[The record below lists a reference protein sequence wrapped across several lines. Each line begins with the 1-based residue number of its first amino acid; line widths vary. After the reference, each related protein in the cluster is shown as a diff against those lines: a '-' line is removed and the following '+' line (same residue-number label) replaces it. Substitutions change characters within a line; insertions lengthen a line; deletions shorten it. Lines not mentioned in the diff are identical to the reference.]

1 MIQYLC
7 VSSQSVHEMKSI
19 GVTGGIGSGKS
30 IVCKIFEVMG
40 FPVFYAD
47 VEAKKCMVED
57 PDLISGVKHL
67 LGESAYINRELNRPF
82 VAEKI
87 FSNPNLKA
95 KMDALVHP
103 AVHRAFEN
111 WKAQQNSDL
120 IFNESA
126 LLFETGSHERFD
138 EVILVIADLETRLA
152 RVMKRDGVQKEAVLA
167 RIQHQMLDE
176 HKLKMNPYVIENDY
190 HQMLIPQIL
199 EFIEKTR

>member
-1 MIQYLC
+1 
-7 VSSQSVHEMKSI
+7 MKSI

-40 FPVFYAD
+40 FPVFYSDA
-47 VEAKKCMVED
+47 EAKKCMIED
-57 PDLISGVKHL
+57 LELIQSVTNL
-67 LGESAYINRELNRPF
+67 LGEEAYINQELNRSF

-87 FSNPNLKA
+87 FSNSALKA

-103 AVHRAFEN
+103 AVYRAFEK
-111 WKAQQNSDL
+111 WKSVQNSAL

-138 EVILVIADLETRLA
+138 EIILVVADLETRVE
-152 RVMKRDGVQKEAVLA
+152 RVMKRDQVSKEAVIA
-167 RIQHQMLDE
+167 RIQHQMMDE
-176 HKLKMNPYVIENDY
+176 HKLKMNPYVIENDR

-199 EFIEKTR
+199 EFIEKMH

>member
-1 MIQYLC
+1 
-7 VSSQSVHEMKSI
+7 MKSI

-40 FPVFYAD
+40 FPVFYSDA
-47 VEAKKCMVED
+47 EAKKCMIED
-57 PDLISGVKHL
+57 LELIQSVTNL
-67 LGESAYINRELNRPF
+67 LGEEAYINQELNRSF

-87 FSNPNLKA
+87 FSNSELKA

-103 AVHRAFEN
+103 AVYRAFEK
-111 WKAQQNSDL
+111 WKSVQNSAL

-138 EVILVIADLETRLA
+138 EIILVVADLETRVE
-152 RVMKRDGVQKEAVLA
+152 RVMKRDQVSKEAVIA
-167 RIQHQMLDE
+167 RIQHQMMDE
-176 HKLKMNPYVIENDY
+176 HKLKMNPYVIENDR

-199 EFIEKTR
+199 EFIEKMH

>member
-1 MIQYLC
+1 
-7 VSSQSVHEMKSI
+7 MKSI

-30 IVCKIFEVMG
+30 IVCKIFEVLG

-47 VEAKKCMVED
+47 AEAKKCMIED
-57 PDLISGVKHL
+57 SQLIQSVIDL
-67 LGESAYINRELNRPF
+67 LGEESYSNNELNRAF

-87 FSNPNLKA
+87 FYNSDLKA

-103 AVHRAFEN
+103 AVYRAFEK
-111 WKAQQNSDL
+111 WKSLQNSPL

-138 EVILVIADLETRLA
+138 EIILVVADLETRIE
-152 RVMKRDGVQKEAVLA
+152 RVMKRDEVSREAVVS

-176 HKLKMNPYVIENDY
+176 HKLKMNPHVIENDR
-190 HQMLIPQIL
+190 HHMLIPQVL
-199 EFIEKTR
+199 EFIEKMR

>member
-1 MIQYLC
+1 
-7 VSSQSVHEMKSI
+7 MKSV

-47 VEAKKCMVED
+47 IEAKKCMVED
-57 PDLISGVKHL
+57 VDLIHGVKQL
-67 LGESAYINRELNRPF
+67 LGENAYINSELNRPY
-82 VAEKI
+82 VANLI
-87 FSNPNLKA
+87 FADSELKS

-103 AVHRAFEN
+103 AVFRAFEL
-111 WKAQQNSDL
+111 WKSKQNADL

-126 LLFETGSHERFD
+126 LLFETGSYNRFD
-138 EVILVIADLETRLA
+138 EVILVVADLETRLE
-152 RVMKRDGVQKEAVLA
+152 RVMKRDQVSKESVVA

-176 HKLKMNPYVIENDY
+176 HKLKMNPYVIENDS

-199 EFIEKTR
+199 TFIEKVR